1 MTPPLTR
8 SAPGD
13 ASRYDARVRLLP
25 TPTMIELL
33 GPAEDVLPRLHAL
46 GLQDPAPQRVQQAH
60 GLRLLRPAPEHWL
73 LIAPP
78 SEAQGLLS
86 RLRAL
91 PLGADTLIVDVS
103 DGWAH
108 FAMAGAQAGELMATA
123 SPLDTHPRAF
133 PEDGAT
139 FTEAFGLRAL
149 VLRSAGGFQV
159 AIERSHA
166 PMVADWF
173 TRLQGV
179 PRDGPLVAD
188 VDFC

>member
-1 MTPPLTR
+1 MTAPLTR

-13 ASRYDARVRLLP
+13 ASRYEARVRLLP

-33 GPAEDVLPRLHAL
+33 GSDADVLPRLQSL
-46 GLQDPAPQRVQQAH
+46 GLEAPAPRRALQAH
-60 GLRLLRPAPEHWL
+60 GLQLLRPAPEHWL

-78 SEAQGLLS
+78 LEAQDLLS
-86 RLRAL
+86 RLRAPAL
-91 PLGADTLIVDVS
+91 QADTLIVDVG

-108 FAMAGAQAGELMATA
+108 FAVAGAQAGVLLAIA
-123 SPLDTHPRAF
+123 SPLDTHLRAF
-133 PEDGAT
+133 PADGAT

-149 VLRSAGGFQV
+149 VLRSVDGFQV

-173 TRLQGV
+173 VRLQGV
-179 PRDGPLVAD
+179 HRDGPLVAD
-188 VDFC
+188 ADFC